1 QTRQPTPAPPKI
13 PPKAARLENQ
23 QWSAC
28 PQAGRRA
35 AQHPI
40 AQEPRSPPPQKGRF
54 CNSARGSHQQIILC
68 CRNTEVRRQTR
79 SCIQEWN
86 QKGVNC
92 SLDSEPNSVAASSRA
107 QSFFTTREGS
117 RAPSPSCSVRFRL
130 LLGDVFFK
138 DEPSL
143 LNRSVLVSVSTR
155 DIAQR
160 LRLRRMHEI
169 RERKFALGIGVA
181 RVLKQIL
188 WLSQLMLRC
197 MLW

>member
-1 QTRQPTPAPPKI
+1 
-13 PPKAARLENQ
+13 
-23 QWSAC
+23 
-28 PQAGRRA
+28 
-35 AQHPI
+35 
-40 AQEPRSPPPQKGRF
+40 
-54 CNSARGSHQQIILC
+54 
-68 CRNTEVRRQTR
+68 
-79 SCIQEWN
+79 
-86 QKGVNC
+86 
-92 SLDSEPNSVAASSRA
+92 
-107 QSFFTTREGS
+107 TREGS

-197 MLW
+197 MLWMIGHHKWLGVAGLRRNGLAERRGGAKQA